1 MFTNYLSFL
10 FAFIYSTFIVSCYL
24 CLHLVV
30 GVQAKGRWFK
40 LLNAEEKERT
50 HVPTQSK
57 KLSRHF
63 SVFAE

>member
-30 GVQAKGRWFK
+30 GVQAQGRWFK

-50 HVPTQSK
+50 HVPTESEIVSTF
-57 KLSRHF
+57 LR
-63 SVFAE
+63 VR